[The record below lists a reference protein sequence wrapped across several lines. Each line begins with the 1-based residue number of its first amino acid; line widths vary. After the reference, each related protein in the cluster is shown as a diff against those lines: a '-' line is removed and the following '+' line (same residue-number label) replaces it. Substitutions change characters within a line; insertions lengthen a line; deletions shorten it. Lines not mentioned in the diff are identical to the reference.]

1 MPGTNSS
8 HQSGVHTM
16 VCERARTNLQQ
27 SAYKYAF
34 TCTHICT
41 VVGET
46 RAGVSTPCPHFF
58 ALSLFKGFYIAG
70 SKGNVH
76 KCTSSRPK
84 KGTRISSKFIIDF
97 RGVFFGPDVGAFVG
111 GVCLISL
118 PLVISDL

>member
-1 MPGTNSS
+1 MPGTNSF
-8 HQSGVHTM
+8 HQSGV
-16 VCERARTNLQQ
+16 RARENQFAAECLQI
-27 SAYKYAF
+27 
-34 TCTHICT
+34 CIHLHTHICT